1 MDNSGDLLATLF
13 MATTV
18 VGIFPSIVSAMR
30 DAVEGIMQLVNQAK
44 EYKEKLEAQAKELK
58 EKLEAQNEKL
68 EAQAQGYKEQAQG
81 YSAQG
86 YKEKLEAQAQS
97 VSSPGQGVLS
107 KIKPSVFKFA
117 KANSTQ
123 GEAAAAAAAAA
134 VKAKQAEITKSGSAM
149 SPGFGAQSTGGG
161 FGAFG
166 APPAGGG
173 FGAPAANTGAA
184 FGAFSANTGGA
195 FAGAQKQ
202 MIMQSGS
209 QFGGCFPGGAG
220 EMGGAGAMGD
230 EWYKCTGCESPIKA
244 SWPRCPT
251 CRSENKGSGEPVIVD
266 TFVQHDPDAAAAD
279 DQLQKAQNLK
289 EAIIKKIQ
297 KVKTFFGPPS
307 AANASG
313 VFLDAAGQRI
323 RSRMDKDYVKDYI
336 GTYPLIRGEEPA
348 QAKEKESQ
356 RSLPGEAAAFLP
368 TGNETQSA
376 KSELVFQS
384 WQQQQQQYT
393 QWLLQQQQAG
403 LGPDAQLNST
413 LVYSSAIPPLS
424 SSQARRMS
432 RSLPSGFA
440 PHHLGPPPRRPQP
453 QLQPQRPAAA
463 NGQYMGSYVTPP
475 AAAAPHYPGQWK

>member
-1 MDNSGDLLATLF
+1 MQIAGVTAYVEKINAVPAKPAAGAQPRAAAAAAGMDNSGDLLATLF

-220 EMGGAGAMGD
+220 EMGGAGAMG
-230 EWYKCTGCESPIKA
+230 
-244 SWPRCPT
+244 
-251 CRSENKGSGEPVIVD
+251 
-266 TFVQHDPDAAAAD
+266 AD

-424 SSQARRMS
+424 S
-432 RSLPSGFA
+432 
-440 PHHLGPPPRRPQP
+440 
-453 QLQPQRPAAA
+453 
-463 NGQYMGSYVTPP
+463 
-475 AAAAPHYPGQWK
+475 YPGQWK